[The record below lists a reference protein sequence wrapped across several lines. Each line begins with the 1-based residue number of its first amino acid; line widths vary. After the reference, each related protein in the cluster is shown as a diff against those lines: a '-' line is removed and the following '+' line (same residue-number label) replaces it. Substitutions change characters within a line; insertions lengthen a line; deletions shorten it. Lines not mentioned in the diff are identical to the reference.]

1 MTGCVQTIEP
11 LPPPK
16 HVGGGKVR
24 NVCRL
29 GGGGHVEVE
38 GSTMR
43 SALADRGCWQEPP
56 SHSPS
61 SVAY

>member
-11 LPPPK
+11 LPPPSTWEGEK
-16 HVGGGKVR
+16 CGMSANWV
-24 NVCRL
+24 
-29 GGGGHVEVE
+29 GGGHVEVE